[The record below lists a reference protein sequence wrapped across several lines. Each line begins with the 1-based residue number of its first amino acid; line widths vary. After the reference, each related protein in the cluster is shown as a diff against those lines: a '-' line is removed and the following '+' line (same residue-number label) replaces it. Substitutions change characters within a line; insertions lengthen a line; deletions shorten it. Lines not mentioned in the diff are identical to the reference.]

1 MNTNIESR
9 EVPLPQG
16 FTLMFPDDDWAHR
29 RCLIKNQDVFD
40 GRLRISADAWMR
52 ADGTI
57 CRDHT
62 GEQPGIVLIWERT
75 DTGVRL
81 TADGAREAAAALVAA
96 ADELD
101 GLEGTGSS

>member
-1 MNTNIESR
+1 MVACVSR
-9 EVPLPQG
+9 Q
-16 FTLMFPDDDWAHR
+16 TLGCAR
-29 RCLIKNQDVFD
+29 T
-40 GRLRISADAWMR
+40 GRFAS
-52 ADGTI
+52 
-57 CRDHT
+57 DHT